1 MHGLVL
7 GDVELVVSKTSTPA
21 LNTLQRVSVGA
32 GRPRFPDLRGSS
44 GSQRRSRNNTVE
56 VRSAM
61 LIGREASL
69 ESLQRCDTETRLH
82 NIRLQAVKFCKI
94 FIKP

>member
-44 GSQRRSRNNTVE
+44 GSQRRSRSNTVE

-61 LIGREASL
+61 LIAREASL
-69 ESLQRCDTETRLH
+69 ESAQTIEAF
-82 NIRLQAVKFCKI
+82 NVVIRRRDSTTFDCRR
-94 FIKP
+94 